1 MIFAENLPFH
11 ILEYGVHICLEVDAC
26 FDMEFKG
33 HDVHF
38 FFGPH
43 CVVTRRSTQNREMK
57 WLA

>member
-38 FFGPH
+38 FLVLIASLRVG
-43 CVVTRRSTQNREMK
+43 RRKTER
-57 WLA
+57 

>member
-11 ILEYGVHICLEVDAC
+11 TLEYGVHICLEVDAC

-38 FFGPH
+38 LGSSL
-43 CVVTRRSTQNREMK
+43 RRYASVDAKQREEMV
-57 WLA
+57 A